1 MKIVWLKMIVKIEY
15 VYYEGIVA
23 IFEKCNNNI
32 SIGFAWVE
40 IFSFLSIINLFE
52 RSLFLFEVMNH
63 SEIRTSLFST
73 VQVWVLRAKDP
84 GSGSRK
90 PKCFGS

>member
-15 VYYEGIVA
+15 VYYEGIVV

-40 IFSFLSIINLFE
+40 II
-52 RSLFLFEVMNH
+52 
-63 SEIRTSLFST
+63 
-73 VQVWVLRAKDP
+73 
-84 GSGSRK
+84 
-90 PKCFGS
+90 

>member
-32 SIGFAWVE
+32 FIGFAWVE
-40 IFSFLSIINLFE
+40 II
-52 RSLFLFEVMNH
+52 
-63 SEIRTSLFST
+63 
-73 VQVWVLRAKDP
+73 
-84 GSGSRK
+84 
-90 PKCFGS
+90 